1 MAMDPHGSVTQW
13 IAELRVGDVDVAH
26 QEIWKRYFR
35 RLTAL
40 AEMKLGSAPRGAE
53 DEEDVALSALRSFF
67 SGVADGRF
75 PKLDDR
81 NNLWSLLAKITAC
94 KAINQRNRQLAL
106 KRGGGAVRTESALGG
121 GDASGRFD
129 QLANL
134 VDEELTPDFMA
145 AVNEECQLLMNRL
158 PDDQFRRIARMKL
171 EGYTNAEIAADL
183 GVVERTIERK
193 LEIIRGIWLP
203 SAQT

>member
-1 MAMDPHGSVTQW
+1 METHGSVTQW
-13 IAELRVGDVDVAH
+13 ISELQAGDVDAAH

-35 RLTAL
+35 RLMGL
-40 AEMKLGSAPRGAE
+40 AELKLGSAPRGAE

-75 PKLDDR
+75 PKLEDR
-81 NNLWSLLAKITAC
+81 HNLWSLLAKITAC

-106 KRGGGAVRTESALGG
+106 KRGGGAVRTGLALA
-121 GDASGRFD
+121 GDDSSCG
-129 QLANL
+129 QGPLADL
-134 VDEELTPDFMA
+134 VDDELTPDFVA

-158 PDDQFRRIARMKL
+158 PDDQFRRIARQKL

-193 LEIIRGIWLP
+193 LEIIRGIWVP
-203 SAQT
+203 EGES